1 MPDVS
6 IDFPRQDVRSLFAQ
20 MERARRELGK
30 GLGQSLRFA
39 AWSVASSLGA
49 TTKVAP
55 KYRPYREVEKSR
67 GGQRKF
73 TVTSHKKGSP
83 KTFTVRAAN
92 VAALKQTP
100 QARIGKAGLAK
111 SAWFWGLKKLG
122 SSKGFSMKGATASAR
137 KAGGGVVDVMQRVR
151 GDDPMITI
159 VNRLGYAR
167 SALRGGESAITGA
180 MGKAARHMAHV
191 IDGQIKRKFKTA

>member
-1 MPDVS
+1 MADVS
-6 IDFPRQDVRSLFAQ
+6 IDFPRQDVRALFAQ

-49 TTKVAP
+49 MTKVAP

-73 TVTSHKKGSP
+73 EVTSHKKGSP
-83 KTFTVRAAN
+83 KTFTVRANN
-92 VAALKQTP
+92 VAALKRMP

-137 KAGGGVVDVMQRVR
+137 KAGGGVVDVTQRVR
-151 GDDPMITI
+151 GDDPMIKI